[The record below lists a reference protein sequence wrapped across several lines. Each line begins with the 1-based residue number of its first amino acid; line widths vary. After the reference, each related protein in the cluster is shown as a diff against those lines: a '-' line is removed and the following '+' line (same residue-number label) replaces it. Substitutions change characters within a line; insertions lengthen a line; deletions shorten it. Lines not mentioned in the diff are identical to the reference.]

1 MNNQKDQI
9 FRLFS
14 TPVFKTEID
23 DSVRRKTLLE
33 VKKLKSNSNGFD
45 QKRNWFSDDNLHELD
60 QFKEIT
66 DIINNCLTNVL
77 DHITIQ
83 RKEEF
88 ITCMWANINKVG
100 YMHPAHTH
108 ANSLFSGIIYL
119 QCPSGS
125 GSTYFT
131 DPRPAAT
138 TFNFE
143 VKDHIAEWYNVNNW
157 AHPANEGSL
166 IMFPSWLQHGVDYTD
181 IDNDEERIT
190 LAFNTFIKA
199 DINFT
204 TRKLKL

>member
-1 MNNQKDQI
+1 MGDQI

-14 TPVFKTEID
+14 TPVFKTDID
-23 DSVRRKTLLE
+23 DTLRKKTLLE
-33 VKKLKSNSNGFD
+33 VKKLKESQSGYQ
-45 QKRNWFSDDNLHELD
+45 QKRNWFSNDDLHEKEE
-60 QFKEIT
+60 FSEIT
-66 DIINNCLTNVL
+66 NVISNCLSNVL
-77 DHITIQ
+77 DHITIK

-100 YMHPAHTH
+100 YMHPAHSH

-143 VKDHIAEWYNVNNW
+143 VEDPVAEWYNVNNW
-157 AHPANEGSL
+157 AHPATEGALL
-166 IMFPSWLQHGVDYTD
+166 IFPSWLNHGVDYSNF
-181 IDNDEERIT
+181 DNDQERIT
-190 LAFNTFIKA
+190 IAFNTFLRA
-199 DINFT
+199 DMNFV
-204 TRKLKL
+204 TRKLSL